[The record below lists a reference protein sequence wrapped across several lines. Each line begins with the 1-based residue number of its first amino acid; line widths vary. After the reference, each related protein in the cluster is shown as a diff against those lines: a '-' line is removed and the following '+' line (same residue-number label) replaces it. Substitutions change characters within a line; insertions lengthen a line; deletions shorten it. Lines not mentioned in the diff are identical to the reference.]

1 MKPIAIIF
9 NDIHLKP
16 GNEEQVLESTVH
28 LLQYAKLHNIDKL
41 IFAGDLFESRA
52 FQRQNVLT
60 TFNKMLNLIH
70 ESGCTLYLFPGNHD
84 KTEYASFDSFLEGY
98 RFHPNVIFNK
108 EISVIDIE
116 GVSITLLPFFAD
128 SMLIPMIEEAK
139 GTDVLISHFEMKGST
154 HLGSVSEKSS
164 ITRTLLKKWKKTY
177 LGHYHNT
184 HEITKD
190 IVHLPSLRQND
201 FGEDSNKGF
210 SVLYDNLS
218 YEIIKGRFK
227 GYTKITIDVD
237 KIDAKGIRSLI
248 KAHENS
254 DDTVRFEFKG
264 EESKLRA
271 IDKAQ
276 FDNTG
281 IDIKLKYDA
290 KYEVNTE
297 HVPLLIKQYDK
308 VQIVDIFKSFC
319 SDKGYDG
326 ECGMKYL
333 DKFLIKQ

>member
-41 IFAGDLFESRA
+41 IFAGDLFESRT
-52 FQRQNVLT
+52 FQRQNILT
-60 TFNKMLNLIH
+60 TFDKMLNLVY

-108 EISVIDIE
+108 ELSVIDIE

-210 SVLYDNLS
+210 SVLYNDLS
-218 YEIIKGRFK
+218 YEIVKGRFK
-227 GYTKITIDVD
+227 GYTKIIIDVD

-248 KAHENS
+248 KTHENS
-254 DDTVRFEFKG
+254 EDTVRFEFKG
-264 EESKLRA
+264 EESKLKA

-281 IDIKLKYDA
+281 IDVKLKYDV
-290 KYEVNTE
+290 KYEASTE

-319 SDKGYDG
+319 SDKGYSA